1 MSLGEVIG
9 AILLGL
15 ITLGLSIIGKAVAGE
30 ADEVEDVA
38 DIRFR

>member
-15 ITLGLSIIGKAVAGE
+15 IMLGLSIIGKAVAGE
-30 ADEVEDVA
+30 ADEVVDVV